1 MEAWL
6 RSIGLIAAGLFA
18 VVLGLVALA
27 EDREIA
33 RREARHVHSI
43 LQSRLYLW
51 IGRALDLALIGGGLL
66 TLTMGVSRLLN
77 LLGKS

>member
-18 VVLGLVALA
+18 VGLGVVALA

-43 LQSRLYLW
+43 LQSRLFLW
-51 IGRALDLALIGGGLL
+51 IGRALDLGLIGGGLL
-66 TLTMGVSRLLN
+66 VLARGVSRLLN
-77 LLGKS
+77 LA

>member
-18 VVLGLVALA
+18 VGLGVVALA
-27 EDREIA
+27 EDRQVA

-43 LQSRLYLW
+43 LQSRLFLW
-51 IGRALDLALIGGGLL
+51 IGRALDLGLIGGGLL
-66 TLTMGVSRLLN
+66 VLARGVSRILN
-77 LLGKS
+77 LA

>member
-18 VVLGLVALA
+18 IGLGLVALA

-33 RREARHVHSI
+33 RREARHVRSV

-51 IGRALDLALIGGGLL
+51 IGRALDLGLIGGGLL
-66 TLTMGVSRLLN
+66 ILARGVSRILN
-77 LLGKS
+77 LS

>member
-18 VVLGLVALA
+18 VGLGVVALA

-33 RREARHVHSI
+33 RREARHVHSV
-43 LQSRLYLW
+43 LQSRLFLW
-51 IGRALDLALIGGGLL
+51 IGRALDLGLIGGGLL
-66 TLTMGVSRLLN
+66 VLVRGVSRILN
-77 LLGKS
+77 LT

>member
-18 VVLGLVALA
+18 VLLGLVALA

-33 RREARHVHSI
+33 RREARHVHSV

-51 IGRALDLALIGGGLL
+51 IGRALDLGLIGGGLL
-66 TLTMGVSRLLN
+66 VLARGVSRILN
-77 LLGKS
+77 LT

>member
-18 VVLGLVALA
+18 VALGLVALA

-33 RREARHVHSI
+33 RREARHVHSV
-43 LQSRLYLW
+43 LQSRLFLW
-51 IGRALDLALIGGGLL
+51 IGRALDLGLIGGGLL
-66 TLTMGVSRLLN
+66 ILARGVSRILN
-77 LLGKS
+77 LS

>member
-18 VVLGLVALA
+18 VALGLVALA
-27 EDREIA
+27 EDREIS
-33 RREARHVHSI
+33 RREARHIHSV

-51 IGRALDLALIGGGLL
+51 IGRALDLGLIGGGLL
-66 TLTMGVSRLLN
+66 VLARGVSRILN
-77 LLGKS
+77 LA

>member
-6 RSIGLIAAGLFA
+6 RSIALIAAGLFA
-18 VVLGLVALA
+18 AVLGLVALA

-43 LQSRLYLW
+43 LQSRLFRW
-51 IGRALDLALIGGGLL
+51 IGRALDLALIGGGFF
-66 TLTMGVSRLLN
+66 TLAMGVSRILKLT
-77 LLGKS
+77 

>member
-18 VVLGLVALA
+18 VGLGLVALA
-27 EDREIA
+27 EDREVA

-51 IGRALDLALIGGGLL
+51 IGRALDLGLIGGGLVIL
-66 TLTMGVSRLLN
+66 ARGVSRILN
-77 LLGKS
+77 LS

>member
-18 VVLGLVALA
+18 VGLGVVALA

-33 RREARHVHSI
+33 RHEARHVHSV
-43 LQSRLYLW
+43 LRSRLFHW
-51 IGRALDLALIGGGLL
+51 IGRALDLGLIGGGLL
-66 TLTMGVSRLLN
+66 VLARGVSRILN
-77 LLGKS
+77 LA

>member
-27 EDREIA
+27 EDRETA
-33 RREARHVHSI
+33 RREARHVHSV

-51 IGRALDLALIGGGLL
+51 IGRALDLGLIGGGLL
-66 TLTMGVSRLLN
+66 VLARGVSRILN
-77 LLGKS
+77 LA

>member
-18 VVLGLVALA
+18 VGLGVVALA
-27 EDREIA
+27 EDRQVA
-33 RREARHVHSI
+33 RREARHIHYV

-51 IGRALDLALIGGGLL
+51 IGRALDLGLIGGGLL
-66 TLTMGVSRLLN
+66 ILARGVSRILN
-77 LLGKS
+77 LA